1 MVRKIGRIQKNHTK
15 DFQFFKVEMQVDYKL
30 FLPRQV
36 ESINFSISNRVF
48 FDHLSY
54 GTKDSLSNLNPF
66 LKCSNKSK

>member
-36 ESINFSISNRVF
+36 ESINFPISNRVF
-48 FDHLSY
+48 LIICHMGPKIVY
-54 GTKDSLSNLNPF
+54 QT
-66 LKCSNKSK
+66 